1 MGFSDVD
8 WAGERYPTVAVND
21 DYLVETLC
29 NMGLVENSDLEE
41 ARTHAEEVGAG
52 VVDTLVLQKV
62 IGPDDLTRARAM
74 QYGLELTNVSDAQPS
89 DELLELLPRHI
100 SRRYQ
105 VLPVDYVDGCLSIA
119 ISDPGD
125 LETIDALERLL
136 EVDRIQFLV
145 ATESQIA
152 NAIERF
158 FGGTGEAVER
168 VVQELSQTQ
177 IDIEE
182 SEEQEKPPT
191 EDELEEDSDSPLVRL
206 VSQIIADGYDMG
218 CSDIHIEPFETSL
231 RVRYRVDG
239 VLRVGNLPP
248 QRLHGPMISRIKI
261 LSKMNIGE
269 RRVPQD
275 GRMQQIINDKVIDF
289 RVSCLPTQYGES
301 MVMRILDKGGLNLG
315 LDQLGFMRED
325 QDTFEQCASMPDG
338 ILLVTGP
345 TGSGKTT
352 TLYSCLNLLN
362 TPQKKIIT
370 VEDPVEYMLTGIN
383 QVQVNESAG
392 MTFSAALRSML
403 RQAPNIIMLGEIRDA
418 ETGTI
423 AVNASLTGHF
433 VFSTLHTNDAP
444 GAITRMI
451 DLGIKP
457 FLVSASTRCVM
468 AQRLVRRI
476 CSKCID
482 EYSPTEGEITS
493 LELTPEQVENATFRK
508 GVGCKVCEDTGY
520 KGRMGIFEVY
530 GLDDV
535 DRRMIIDGAATGEL
549 REHAIEA
556 GMHTLRMDGV
566 RKVLAGMT
574 SFNEVHRST
583 SSEVSE

>member
-1 MGFSDVD
+1 MP
-8 WAGERYPTVAVND
+8 AKD

-29 NMGLVENSDLEE
+29 NMGLVEDSDLED
-41 ARTHAEEVGAG
+41 ACVHAEELGAG
-52 VVDTLVLQKV
+52 VVDTLIQQKV
-62 IGPDDLTRARAM
+62 ISTDDLTRARAM
-74 QYGLELTNVSDAQPS
+74 QFGMEVVDISGIQPR
-89 DELLELLPRHI
+89 DELVDALPRHLA
-100 SRRYQ
+100 RRYQ
-105 VLPVDYVDGCLSIA
+105 VIPLSFEDGVLTVA
-119 ISDPGD
+119 LGDPGD
-125 LETIDALERLL
+125 LETIDSLERLL
-136 EVDRIQFLV
+136 EVEHIQHQV
-145 ATESQIA
+145 ATESQLA
-152 NAIERF
+152 AAIDRF
-158 FGGTGEAVER
+158 YGGTGEAVER

-182 SEEQEKPPT
+182 EEAVEKEKQPT
-191 EDELEEDSDSPLVRL
+191 QAELDDDTDSDSPLVKL
-206 VSQIIADGYDMG
+206 VEQIINDGYNMD
-218 CSDIHIEPFETSL
+218 CSDIHIEPFEESL

-239 VLRVGNLPP
+239 VLRVGNTPP
-248 QRLHGPMISRIKI
+248 LRLHPPMISRIKI
-261 LSKMNIGE
+261 MSKMNIGE
-269 RRVPQD
+269 KRVPQD
-275 GRMQQIINDKVIDF
+275 GRMQQIINEKQIDF

-325 QDTFEQCASMPDG
+325 QDAFEKCAQMPDG

-370 VEDPVEYMLTGIN
+370 VEDPVEYLLTGIN
-383 QVQVNESAG
+383 QVQVNEAAG
-392 MTFSAALRSML
+392 MSFSAALRSML

-457 FLVSASTRCVM
+457 FLVSAATRCVM
-468 AQRLVRRI
+468 GQRLVRRI
-476 CSKCID
+476 CPKCID
-482 EYSPTEGEITS
+482 DYEPTEGELRS
-493 LELTPEQVENATFRK
+493 LDITPEQVETATFRL
-508 GVGCKVCEDTGY
+508 GRGCKACGDTGM
-520 KGRMGIFEVY
+520 KGRFGIFEVFS
-530 GLDDV
+530 LDDEA
-535 DRRMIIDGAATGEL
+535 RRMIIDGASTAEI
-549 REHAIEA
+549 RVHAIEI
-556 GMHTLRMDGV
+556 GMNTLRMDAI

-574 SFNEVHRST
+574 TFKEVARAT
-583 SSEVSE
+583 ASEEKEE